1 MYRISTIIL
10 LFYLYSM
17 EIIIGLMLGLIIGGW
32 ALFVYQNILNKR
44 GAGQATNMISEAEKT
59 AKELRKKAE
68 HDGDKMLEDARKQAK
83 EERDRAAE
91 IEKKAIDLEKR
102 LEIKETKLDQK
113 LDELVQK
120 TEDLNLAKEGLA
132 REEELLGK
140 KNAEIGTKLSE
151 IAGLSIE
158 DAQTRLFAQVEEQY
172 EGDFVKYIEKKKA
185 ELKNR
190 EEEICREILV
200 NSMQQYASAV
210 TAETTQTT
218 IELESD
224 DLKGRII
231 GKEGR
236 NITTFEKET
245 GVSIIIDD
253 TPNTI
258 FISSFDLFRRYVAK
272 KSLESLLNDKRIQPA
287 RIEEIV
293 QNNQRDAEKLLLK
306 LGEQVCSEMGIS
318 GFPDEVVSLIGKL
331 RFRTSFGQNILKHS
345 QEVAYIA
352 EAIAREVGADP
363 EIALKWGILH
373 DIGKALD
380 HDIEGTHPE
389 IWGKILRKYAFDEKL
404 INITEAHHGAIPA
417 TCIETGII
425 MIADAISAVRPGARR
440 ANIEEYIKRMKDM
453 ESLVLSFPGVEKA
466 YALSAGREVRVF
478 VNPRNINDLD
488 AEKLSRDIA
497 LSIQDNLQYPG
508 EVKVMVSRENRF
520 VEYAR

>member
-1 MYRISTIIL
+1 MSTL
-10 LFYLYSM
+10 LSLF
-17 EIIIGLMLGLIIGGW
+17 IGLVI
-32 ALFVYQNILNKR
+32 
-44 GAGQATNMISEAEKT
+44 GAGAIFLYVSLTKKQGGLKVDGIINAAEKE
-59 AKELRKKAE
+59 AHEIRRKADQDATKTL
-68 HDGDKMLEDARKQAK
+68 DDARKEAK
-83 EERDRAAE
+83 EERERIAE
-91 IEKKAIDLEKR
+91 IENKSIETEKR
-102 LEIKETKLDQK
+102 LELKETKLDQK

-120 TEDLNLAKEGLA
+120 TEDLNTTKDLLAK
-132 REEELLGK
+132 EEELLTQR
-140 KNAEIGTKLSE
+140 KNEISQKLSDVARMTE
-151 IAGLSIE
+151 E
-158 DAQTRLFAQVEEQY
+158 EAQAQLKKHIEEQY
-172 EGDFVKYIEKKKA
+172 ESDFLKHIEIKKS
-185 ELKNR
+185 ELRNR
-190 EEEICREILV
+190 EEEMCREILV

-231 GKEGR
+231 WKEGR

-258 FISSFDLFRRYVAK
+258 FISSFDLYRRYVAK
-272 KSLESLLNDKRIQPA
+272 KSLEDLLSDKRIQPA

-293 QNNQRDAEKLLLK
+293 QNNQKDAEKLLLK
-306 LGEQVCSEMGIS
+306 LGQQVLAEMNIS
-318 GFPDEVVSLIGKL
+318 WFPDEIVSLIGKL
-331 RFRTSFGQNILKHS
+331 RFRTSYGQNILKHS

-352 EAIAREVGADP
+352 ESIAKQVGADP
-363 EIALKWGILH
+363 YIALQWGILH

-389 IWGKILRKYAFDEKL
+389 IGGKILRKYWFDDRL
-404 INITEAHHGAIPA
+404 INLTEAHHGAIPA

-453 ESLVLSFPGVEKA
+453 ESLVLSYAGVEKA

-478 VNPRNINDLD
+478 VDAKKISDLE
-488 AEKLSRDIA
+488 AEKLAREIA
-497 LSIQDNLQYPG
+497 VWIQDNLQYPG
-508 EVKVMVSRENRF
+508 EVKVMVSRENRYI
-520 VEYAR
+520 EYAR